1 MDQIGQAHLT
11 SHRPICKGPPW
22 PFEII
27 LEKRCLKGMFF
38 SSINCQ
44 ASPTLVFPC
53 TYPSVN
59 TTPPLSVSEHHN
71 IICLSSRNHRQSITH
86 HLHRQSISHH
96 LRRQSIAREKQKTF
110 SVFFLCFVLVCFASF
125 VNIRVL
131 VIRSSGCVFLFPLI

>member
-59 TTPPLSVSEHHN
+59 TTHLSPSVNTTTSSA
-71 IICLSSRNHRQSITH
+71 CLQETIVNQSLTIFIVN
-86 HLHRQSISHH
+86 QSLTIFVVN
-96 LRRQSIAREKQKTF
+96 QSLVKNKKL
-110 SVFFLCFVLVCFASF
+110 SVFFFFVLFWFVLLLLSIYVFWSF
-125 VNIRVL
+125 GVA
-131 VIRSSGCVFLFPLI
+131 GVFFFFL